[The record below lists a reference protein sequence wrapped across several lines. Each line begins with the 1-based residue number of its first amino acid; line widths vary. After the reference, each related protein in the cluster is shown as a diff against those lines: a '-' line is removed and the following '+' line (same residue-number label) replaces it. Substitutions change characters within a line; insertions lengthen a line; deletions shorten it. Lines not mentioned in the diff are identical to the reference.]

1 MPICKT
7 EEAIEEIRKGR
18 MIILV
23 DDEDRENEGDLTIAA
38 QHVTPEII
46 NFMATHGRG
55 LICLALEPAQVDK
68 LQLPMMTRRNGSKF
82 GTNFTVSIEARKGV
96 TTGISA
102 ADRATTILA
111 AVADEAQPED
121 LVTPGHIFP
130 LRAQKGGVMVRAGQ
144 TEGSVDLSR
153 LAGLKGAAVI
163 CEIMRD
169 DGEMA
174 RMPDLIE
181 FAKKHD
187 MKIAT
192 IRDLIRY
199 RMQSGLLSV
208 KRVAEAQMPTKYGEF
223 RVIAYENELHD
234 ETHLALVK
242 GDITPGEPVL
252 VRVHSECL
260 TGDVLGSMRCDC
272 GGQLAAAMCQ
282 TAGEGKFFRIADD
295 HDGTATGVE
304 HGVAQTRCRR
314 HPATCYFDVS
324 TALAGQLAD
333 ECGEIQHELLRR
345 MYGKK
350 PPKLKPGGVLPED
363 ILLLQLAY
371 GSDIVVGKEPVEV
384 EQDKQPVLQLPD
396 AADVFGFEARND
408 WWRRL
413 DRAGGNAQHLR
424 HGVDHK
430 TDDHVI
436 DLDDNDTR
444 MLVMGLRVEPEAPAQ
459 VDDGYDLAPQVDD
472 TLDELGGARDLGD
485 FHRADDFLN
494 LQDIH
499 TELLFTDAE
508 RHQLEKFV
516 ILSLLGSFHT
526 LILLARCATPM
537 AMRHQAY

>member
-55 LICLALEPAQVDK
+55 LICLPLEPALVDT

-111 AVADEAQPED
+111 AVADDAQPED

-144 TEGSVDLSR
+144 TEGSVDLSK

-242 GDITPGEPVL
+242 GEITPGEPVL

-282 TAGEGKFFRIADD
+282 ISGEGK
-295 HDGTATGVE
+295 
-304 HGVAQTRCRR
+304 
-314 HPATCYFDVS
+314 
-324 TALAGQLAD
+324 
-333 ECGEIQHELLRR
+333 
-345 MYGKK
+345 
-350 PPKLKPGGVLPED
+350 GVLLYMRQEGRGIGLANKIRAYALQD
-363 ILLLQLAY
+363 QGYDTVEANHKLGFKADLRDYGIGAQILVDLGVRKMRMMTNNPKKIIGLEGY
-371 GSDIVVGKEPVEV
+371 GIEVVERVPVEL
-384 EQDKQPVLQLPD
+384 ESCS
-396 AADVFGFEARND
+396 FNEAYLRTKKEKM
-408 WWRRL
+408 
-413 DRAGGNAQHLR
+413 GHL
-424 HGVDHK
+424 
-430 TDDHVI
+430 
-436 DLDDNDTR
+436 L
-444 MLVMGLRVEPEAPAQ
+444 
-459 VDDGYDLAPQVDD
+459 
-472 TLDELGGARDLGD
+472 ELK
-485 FHRADDFLN
+485 H
-494 LQDIH
+494 
-499 TELLFTDAE
+499 TDAPSE
-508 RHQLEKFV
+508 
-516 ILSLLGSFHT
+516 I
-526 LILLARCATPM
+526 
-537 AMRHQAY
+537 